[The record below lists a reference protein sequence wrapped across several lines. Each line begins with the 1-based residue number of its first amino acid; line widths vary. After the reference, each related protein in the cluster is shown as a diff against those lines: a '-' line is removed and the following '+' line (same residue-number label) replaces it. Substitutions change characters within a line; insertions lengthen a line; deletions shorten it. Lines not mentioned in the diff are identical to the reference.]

1 MRELATTP
9 GRASA
14 GHNHGGP
21 WVGKCTAGARAGCGA
36 GKNGQAARTFVIID
50 ASRAIV
56 WTTADH
62 GSMIDNW

>member
-1 MRELATTP
+1 VCGSGTGRVWRRE
-9 GRASA
+9 
-14 GHNHGGP
+14 
-21 WVGKCTAGARAGCGA
+21 
-36 GKNGQAARTFVIID
+36 NGQAARTFVIID